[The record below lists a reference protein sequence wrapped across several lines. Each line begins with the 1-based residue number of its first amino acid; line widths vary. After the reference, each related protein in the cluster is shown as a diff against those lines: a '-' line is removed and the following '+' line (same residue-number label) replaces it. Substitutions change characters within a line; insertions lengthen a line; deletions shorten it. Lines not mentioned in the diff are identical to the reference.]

1 MLVLLLLLLFFPF
14 RCQQQQQLAA
24 NFSISLQERP
34 FLPPLS
40 KVLGV
45 GVSSLRED
53 PDYIR
58 FYINWT
64 RLLTTG
70 LAPMAALVFFNWNIF
85 RGIRMT
91 HERTRRRNKQKAGEM
106 NLAAI
111 LLCIV
116 VVFTI
121 CHSPRVMLNVHE
133 FFMLDDMLR
142 CGASELLD
150 LLFCVH
156 LFWTF
161 SSYSIFA

>member
-1 MLVLLLLLLFFPF
+1 MLLLLLLLLFFPF

-150 LLFCVH
+150 
-156 LFWTF
+156 
-161 SSYSIFA
+161 